1 MSKIKLILG
10 TVVVLVFIFAVVIYV
25 KGTDIL
31 IEASKNASQDNLEI
45 SLEIDDWSLN
55 PLTGTVGIEGL
66 AIGQP
71 QGFGDDESFRI
82 DNFYIDLKPLSLFE
96 EQIKIETILIDKPT
110 MNLVIIDDESNFGVI
125 QEKLEEAFA
134 KDQDETDIKMSIDDF
149 YINATT
155 LKIRSEQY
163 GNHEVTLADIHL
175 EDIGVDEGGVP
186 PSEVARLAMD
196 VIKPQIGK
204 MLLELG
210 IKTKLSEAF
219 DQQIGDELEE
229 QLEKAPDELKDVLE
243 LIKPNL

>member
-1 MSKIKLILG
+1 MSKTKLILG
-10 TVVVLVFIFAVVIYV
+10 TVVVLVVIFAMVIYV
-25 KGTDIL
+25 KGTDVIM
-31 IEASKNASQDNLEI
+31 EASKNASQDTVEV

-55 PLTGTVGIEGL
+55 PFTGTVGIEGL

-71 QGFGDDESFRI
+71 PGFGDDESFSI

-110 MNLVIIDDESNFGVI
+110 INLVIIDDESNFGVI
-125 QEKLEEAFA
+125 QEKLEEEFA

-186 PSEVARLAMD
+186 PSEVLRLAMD
-196 VIKPQIGK
+196 VINP
-204 MLLELG
+204 
-210 IKTKLSEAF
+210 
-219 DQQIGDELEE
+219 
-229 QLEKAPDELKDVLE
+229 
-243 LIKPNL
+243 

>member
-125 QEKLEEAFA
+125 QEKLEEEFA

-163 GNHEVTLADIHL
+163 GDHEVTLADIHL

-219 DQQIGDELEE
+219 DQQIGDELKE
-229 QLEKAPDELKDVLE
+229 QLENAPDELKDALE
-243 LIKPNL
+243 LIKPSL